1 MCMQYSTAYF
11 LMCFDVFNWYLFIT
25 CTQLVQEC
33 ISVQIDSYFF
43 GRLSEQAQRHLHDGE
58 KFEDIQL
65 GLNRPTLVVMR
76 YQELF
81 SQGRVEAVD
90 AIEAL
95 QFTGEME
102 DSGEEENKLFAAQ
115 YVLDALEVSPVMRKK
130 WSNA

>member
-1 MCMQYSTAYF
+1 M
-11 LMCFDVFNWYLFIT
+11 FIT

-33 ISVQIDSYFF
+33 ISAQIDSYFF

>member
-1 MCMQYSTAYF
+1 MKWACACNTVQ
-11 LMCFDVFNWYLFIT
+11 CFDVFNWYLFIT

-33 ISVQIDSYFF
+33 ISAQIDSYFF

>member
-1 MCMQYSTAYF
+1 MYVVQKCTITK
-11 LMCFDVFNWYLFIT
+11 LTLVFF
-25 CTQLVQEC
+25 C
-33 ISVQIDSYFF
+33 
-43 GRLSEQAQRHLHDGE
+43 RLSEQAQRHLHDGE

-102 DSGEEENKLFAAQ
+102 DSGEEENKVFAAQ
-115 YVLDALEVSPVMRKK
+115 YVRDALEVSAMI
-130 WSNA
+130 